1 MTIRAAQPVT
11 AARRVTVSAKARTSD
26 PASAF
31 GAAHQA
37 VMGTRDPKKAQE
49 QLAAM
54 KVAFDQLRQAG
65 GRDLSGYQAKLNEAT
80 QRAAALPI
88 LLGVP
93 NIPRPETL
101 RNPESSSKGP
111 TGEQAAQAKAWL
123 NGYGASTVTGFK
135 AWLYKIFPSLN
146 KAEATP
152 AFDKLPAAQK
162 TQFLT
167 VARRAD
173 AAGQVALHDMLVAG
187 RLSPALLAEL
197 NGLATDRLDAS
208 VEQGKLLS
216 QAIVELNDPVTISQ
230 HSRGTC
236 AATSVQILTALE
248 APEQYVK
255 LLRGLAGPQGAAKL
269 GNGDVI
275 QRESDWNVA
284 NDGGRSLSSRLLQPA
299 FMEYANGELD
309 YLNEDDMDLNPKT
322 HEKVL
327 SGLTAEQALTLLD
340 ASALAPAGH
349 TVQGVVYGPELSDAA
364 AEGLDA
370 TIEGAKDMLMV
381 LQHGKA
387 IDPASQD
394 ELMGALKRQ
403 ASAKNPVYATVI
415 YTLYPERGNVGFHAI
430 LVTGVKDGVVSY
442 INPWGQEE
450 TLAEKDF
457 RGSILSA
464 NVRK

>member
-1 MTIRAAQPVT
+1 MTIRAAQPIT
-11 AARRVTVSAKARTSD
+11 AARRVTVPAKARTSD
-26 PASAF
+26 PATAF
-31 GAAHQA
+31 GQAHQE

-54 KVAFDQLRQAG
+54 KLAFDQLRQAG

-93 NIPRPETL
+93 NIPRPATL
-101 RNPESSSKGP
+101 RNPESSSKAA
-111 TGEQAAQAKAWL
+111 TSEQAAQAKAWL

-152 AFDKLPAAQK
+152 AFDKLSAAQK

-167 VARRAD
+167 VAKRAD
-173 AAGQVALHDMLVAG
+173 AAGQVALHAMLVAG
-187 RLSPALLAEL
+187 RLSPALLTQL

-255 LLRGLAGPQGAAKL
+255 LLRGLAGPQGEAKL
-269 GNGDVI
+269 GNGDLVK
-275 QRESDWNVA
+275 RESDWNVN

-309 YLNEDDMDLNPKT
+309 YLNEDDMDLNPNT

-340 ASALAPAGH
+340 ASALAPSGH

-403 ASAKNPVYATVI
+403 ATAKNPVYATVI